1 MTGTPITVRPDKT
14 QQQAAMQTP
23 MNGTPPADL
32 GRHVAGLVNAAYKG
46 MAEQVASYNLIPLE
60 FTLLR
65 TFLDKEEWTTTQLAQ
80 VLPVKPPR
88 ISTVVNKFVEMGLMA
103 RRFPTEDRRVIFLT
117 LTDKGKALTLE
128 LHRRMQAYD
137 ATLTDGVSE
146 EEMTAFASVTSKVMA
161 NYAALA
167 QSKSL

>member
-1 MTGTPITVRPDKT
+1 
-14 QQQAAMQTP
+14 

-32 GRHVAGLVNAAYKG
+32 GRHVAGLVNVAYKG

-103 RRFPTEDRRVIFLT
+103 RRFPTEDRRVTFLT

-146 EEMTAFASVTSKVMA
+146 EEMTVFASVTSKVMA
-161 NYAALA
+161 NHAALA
-167 QSKSL
+167 QSKRPGPTNIFQRSNTPS

>member
-1 MTGTPITVRPDKT
+1 MGD
-14 QQQAAMQTP
+14 
-23 MNGTPPADL
+23 PPADL
-32 GRHVAGLVNAAYKG
+32 GRHVAGLVNVAYKG

-88 ISTVVNKFVEMGLMA
+88 ISTVVNKFVEMGLMT
-103 RRFPTEDRRVIFLT
+103 RRFPNEDRRVTFLT

-128 LHRRMQAYD
+128 LQRRMQAYSE
-137 ATLTDGVSE
+137 TLSQGVSD
-146 EEMTAFASVTSKVMA
+146 EEMAAFVSVTSKVLA
-161 NYAALA
+161 NYNALT
-167 QSKSL
+167 QPKQP

>member
-1 MTGTPITVRPDKT
+1 MRPDKT
-14 QQQAAMQTP
+14 QQQATMQAT
-23 MNGTPPADL
+23 MNGRPPADL
-32 GRHVAGLVNAAYKG
+32 GGCVTGLVNVAYKG

-88 ISTVVNKFVEMGLMA
+88 ISTVVNKFVEMGLMT
-103 RRFPTEDRRVIFLT
+103 RRFPSEDRRVTFLT

-128 LHRRMQAYD
+128 LQRRMQAYSE
-137 ATLTDGVSE
+137 TLSQGVSD
-146 EEMTAFASVTSKVMA
+146 EEMAAFVSVTSKVLA
-161 NYAALA
+161 NYNALT
-167 QSKSL
+167 QPKQP